1 MEASLDL
8 NVLRRRIA
16 HAIVLAAMLVAG
28 PAAAQ
33 MTLTL
38 YAGYVGSDGIENTTT
53 DAKATVK
60 SSAAFSLAVGTLL
73 DPSRELQLM
82 YSQQSTTLSPGGT
95 ATPFDLTVRYLH
107 LGGTSFIEGPVGRG
121 VYVAGGIGATQ
132 FSPSTAGYGSE
143 IRASLNLGVGYY
155 WPLNDNFGLRA
166 EARGF
171 ATFVNSS
178 GGFMCSGGCV
188 VVLRSDIFLQYEG
201 MIGLNARF

>member
-16 HAIVLAAMLVAG
+16 HAIVLASMLVAG

-60 SSAAFSLAVGTLL
+60 SSGAFSLAVGTLL

-82 YSQQSTTLSPGGT
+82 YSQQSTTLSPGGS
-95 ATPFDLTVRYLH
+95 AAPFDLTVRYLH

>member
-1 MEASLDL
+1 MEATLVMR
-8 NVLRRRIA
+8 VLRRRIA
-16 HAIVLAAMLVAG
+16 GAVVLASMLLAG

-53 DAKATVK
+53 DAQATVK
-60 SSAAFSLAVGTLL
+60 SSAAFALAVGTML
-73 DPSRELQLM
+73 DPSRELQVL
-82 YSQQSTTLSPGGT
+82 YSQQSTTLSPGGG
-95 ATPFDLTVRYLH
+95 AAPFDLTVRYLH
-107 LGGTSFIEGPVGRG
+107 LGGTSFIDGPVGRG

-132 FSPSTAGYGSE
+132 FSPSTSGYGSE

-155 WPLNDNFGLRA
+155 WPLNDNVGLRA

-188 VVLRSDIFLQYEG
+188 VVLRSDMFLQYEG
-201 MIGLNARF
+201 MLGLNARF

>member
-16 HAIVLAAMLVAG
+16 HAILLASMLVAG

-60 SSAAFSLAVGTLL
+60 SSGAFSLAVGTLL

-82 YSQQSTTLSPGGT
+82 YSQQSTTLSPGGS
-95 ATPFDLTVRYLH
+95 AAPFDLTVRYLH

-132 FSPSTAGYGSE
+132 FSPSTSGYGSE